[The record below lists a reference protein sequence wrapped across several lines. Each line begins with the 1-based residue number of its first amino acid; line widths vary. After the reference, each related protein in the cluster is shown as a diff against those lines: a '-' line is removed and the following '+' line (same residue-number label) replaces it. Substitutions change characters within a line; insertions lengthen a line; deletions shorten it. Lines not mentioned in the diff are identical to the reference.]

1 MHPYF
6 IQIKK
11 ISKQPVNISV
21 YLIWSL
27 TKNVFRFVIIPM
39 RNLCSEDR
47 NFPYENN
54 LTNITKIISSETD
67 NISRNV

>member
-21 YLIWSL
+21 YLIRSL
-27 TKNVFRFVIIPM
+27 TKNVFRFIIIP
-39 RNLCSEDR
+39 
-47 NFPYENN
+47 
-54 LTNITKIISSETD
+54 ITKIISSETD